1 MQYDDGA
8 NRTTD
13 SDLEDADR
21 SAIDESEVAQPDE
34 QAAAT
39 DARGGSDKVWQG
51 VQPVGGTEAVSED
64 PVTEDVAEDTHPTN
78 VQPVTPDL
86 GGIQPVDPDL
96 GTGES
101 VDDSSGTDTPEDP
114 ELAATGLD
122 ETDTEGSG
130 PGTLRINRD
139 NDWTDSD
146 ADRSDTDIDPSDEDA
161 DRTEVDSHP
170 GDENADRTD
179 VDSHSSDE
187 DVDTS
192 TTAGTAEM
200 VGGGDNDDRLR
211 AQWREAQHR
220 FVDDPAGAVHE
231 AAALVRAAAERASSA
246 TLAGSDTQSDP
257 DTEWR
262 RIMMQRYHEA
272 FDLLVGISSRDDAAL
287 PPSSQGS
294 S

>member
-8 NRTTD
+8 NRTTE
-13 SDLEDADR
+13 SDLDDADR

-96 GTGES
+96 RTGES

-114 ELAATGLD
+114 ELAAAGLD

-146 ADRSDTDIDPSDEDA
+146 ADRSDVDIDPNDGN
-161 DRTEVDSHP
+161 V
-170 GDENADRTD
+170 DRTD
-179 VDSHSSDE
+179 VDSHPSDE
-187 DVDTS
+187 DVDTT
-192 TTAGTAEM
+192 TTADSAET
-200 VGGGDNDDRLR
+200 VGGRDDDDGLR
-211 AQWREAQHR
+211 AQWREAQQR

-246 TLAGSDTQSDP
+246 TREGSDTQSGS

-272 FDLLVGISSRDDAAL
+272 FDLLVGISSRDDAEL

>member
-13 SDLEDADR
+13 SDLDDADR
-21 SAIDESEVAQPDE
+21 SAIDESEVAQPDD

-39 DARGGSDKVWQG
+39 DARGGSNKVWQG

-122 ETDTEGSG
+122 ETDTKGSG
-130 PGTLRINRD
+130 PGTVRINRD
-139 NDWTDSD
+139 DDWTDSD
-146 ADRSDTDIDPSDEDA
+146 ADRSDVDIDPN
-161 DRTEVDSHP
+161 
-170 GDENADRTD
+170 DENTDRTD
-179 VDSHSSDE
+179 VNIHPGDE

-192 TTAGTAEM
+192 TTAGSAET
-200 VGGGDNDDRLR
+200 VGGRDDDDGLR
-211 AQWREAQHR
+211 ARWREAQHR

-246 TLAGSDTQSDP
+246 TLEGSDTQSDP

-294 S
+294 N

>member
-8 NRTTD
+8 NRTTE
-13 SDLEDADR
+13 SDLDDADR

-146 ADRSDTDIDPSDEDA
+146 ADRSDVDIDPNDGN
-161 DRTEVDSHP
+161 V
-170 GDENADRTD
+170 DRTD
-179 VDSHSSDE
+179 VDSHPSDE
-187 DVDTS
+187 DVDTT
-192 TTAGTAEM
+192 TTADSAET
-200 VGGGDNDDRLR
+200 VGGRDDDDGLR
-211 AQWREAQHR
+211 AQWREAQQR

-246 TLAGSDTQSDP
+246 TREGSDTQSGS

>member
-8 NRTTD
+8 NRTTE
-13 SDLEDADR
+13 SDLDDADR

-114 ELAATGLD
+114 ELAAAGLD

-146 ADRSDTDIDPSDEDA
+146 ADRSDVDIDPNDGN
-161 DRTEVDSHP
+161 V
-170 GDENADRTD
+170 DRTD
-179 VDSHSSDE
+179 VDSHPSDE
-187 DVDTS
+187 DVDTT
-192 TTAGTAEM
+192 TTADSAET
-200 VGGGDNDDRLR
+200 VGGRDDDDGLR
-211 AQWREAQHR
+211 AQWREAQQR

-246 TLAGSDTQSDP
+246 TREGSDTQSGS

-272 FDLLVGISSRDDAAL
+272 FDLLVGISSRDDAEL

>member
-13 SDLEDADR
+13 SDLDDADR
-21 SAIDESEVAQPDE
+21 SVIDESEVAQPDE

-51 VQPVGGTEAVSED
+51 VQPVEGTEAVSED

-146 ADRSDTDIDPSDEDA
+146 ADRSDVDIDPNDENVDRA
-161 DRTEVDSHP
+161 DVNSHP
-170 GDENADRTD
+170 
-179 VDSHSSDE
+179 SDE
-187 DVDTS
+187 DVDTT
-192 TTAGTAEM
+192 TTADSAET
-200 VGGGDNDDRLR
+200 VGGRDDDDGLR
-211 AQWREAQHR
+211 AQWREAQQR

-246 TLAGSDTQSDP
+246 TREGSDTQSGP
-257 DTEWR
+257 DTDWR
-262 RIMMQRYHEA
+262 RIMMQRYH
-272 FDLLVGISSRDDAAL
+272 
-287 PPSSQGS
+287 
-294 S
+294 

>member
-13 SDLEDADR
+13 SDLDDADR
-21 SAIDESEVAQPDE
+21 SVIDESEVAQPDE

-51 VQPVGGTEAVSED
+51 VQPVEGTEAVSED

-122 ETDTEGSG
+122 ETDTEGSR

-146 ADRSDTDIDPSDEDA
+146 ADRSDVDIDPNDENVDRA
-161 DRTEVDSHP
+161 DVNSHP
-170 GDENADRTD
+170 
-179 VDSHSSDE
+179 SDE
-187 DVDTS
+187 DVDTT
-192 TTAGTAEM
+192 TTADSAET
-200 VGGGDNDDRLR
+200 VGGRDDDDGLR
-211 AQWREAQHR
+211 AQWREAQQR

-231 AAALVRAAAERASSA
+231 AAALVRAAAERTSSA
-246 TLAGSDTQSDP
+246 TREGSDTQSGP

-272 FDLLVGISSRDDAAL
+272 FDLLVGISSRDEAEL
-287 PPSSQGS
+287 PPSSQGTN
-294 S
+294 

>member
-8 NRTTD
+8 NRTTE
-13 SDLEDADR
+13 SDLDDADR

-146 ADRSDTDIDPSDEDA
+146 ADRSDVDIDPSDEN
-161 DRTEVDSHP
+161 V
-170 GDENADRTD
+170 DRTD
-179 VDSHSSDE
+179 VDSHPSDE
-187 DVDTS
+187 DVDTT
-192 TTAGTAEM
+192 TTADSAET
-200 VGGGDNDDRLR
+200 VGGRDDDDGLR
-211 AQWREAQHR
+211 AQWREAQQR

-246 TLAGSDTQSDP
+246 TREGSDTQSGS